1 MTYMLA
7 VISATLM
14 MYENK
19 DMILLT
25 VQTPKGV
32 YRDLDVTLTKGT
44 GLDFLQQEFPQLPF
58 KIVPV

>member
-1 MTYMLA
+1 MTYTLQ

-14 MYENK
+14 LYESK
-19 DMILLT
+19 DMVMLL
-25 VQTPKGV
+25 VQTPQGV
-32 YRDLDVTLTKGT
+32 YKHLDVTLTKGT

>member
-1 MTYMLA
+1 MTYTLQ

-14 MYENK
+14 MYDDK
-19 DMILLT
+19 DVVMLL
-25 VQTPKGV
+25 VQTPQGV
-32 YRDLDVTLTKGT
+32 YKHLDVTLTKGT

>member
-14 MYENK
+14 MYEDK
-19 DMILLT
+19 DMIMLL
-25 VQTPKGV
+25 VQTPQGV
-32 YRDLDVTLTKGT
+32 YKHLDVTLTRGT

-58 KIVPV
+58 KIVPI

>member
-14 MYENK
+14 IYDDK
-19 DMILLT
+19 DMVMLL
-25 VQTPKGV
+25 VQTPQGV
-32 YRDLDVTLTKGT
+32 YKHLDVTLTRGT
-44 GLDFLQQEFPQLPF
+44 GLDFLQQEFPKLPS